1 MIRQGCIGYSL
12 KDEHKPLSEENK
24 IIAGSFKLF
33 AECPQCKQEKEL
45 NSSMFTDNAQDND
58 GYSMCGWVYKCACE
72 NVVNIWEGAF
82 DSALDSFYEAGL
94 VEESKEDV

>member
-45 NSSMFTDNAQDND
+45 NSSMFTDNTEDKY
-58 GYSMCGWVYKCACE
+58 GSMCGWAYKCTCGK
-72 NVVNIWEGAF
+72 NINIWEGAF
-82 DSALDSFYEAGL
+82 DSIIDSFYEAGF
-94 VEESKEDV
+94 VEESEEDV